1 MEESLWGSGNVSNGK
16 VQIPGGIP
24 TKNPTEWKEYVTP
37 AVGHDLMEIG
47 FKSSENEPVI
57 NY

>member
-1 MEESLWGSGNVSNGK
+1 MSNGK

-37 AVGHDLMEIG
+37 AVGHNLMEIG